1 MEFQSR
7 FSPYTLPF
15 PHFHCPKMN
24 RTIFVSWNPLL
35 SSPHRRPQST
45 LPWPLAASTPR
56 PTFMSPVGHRGLQGS
71 RHVLW
76 SNRANAGHR
85 EAGQHGAD
93 RPVTSSPSAEG
104 CGMRE
109 EGAGPLS
116 MKMAGRVTAQAHP
129 LTAWGWMHNTL
140 PNPSFP
146 YPHPRSQ
153 STSPSPRLTR
163 AGRPEGC
170 EFWQFLLF
178 HRRKRN
184 PQVDVPLFCRVASSQ
199 TPPPAFP
206 CGQACQK
213 PCQAQRPLLTK
224 ATEPVLPCPTPNPL
238 LPVELDSQP
247 RSQGP
252 PGQGH
257 SQPDCT

>member
-1 MEFQSR
+1 
-7 FSPYTLPF
+7 
-15 PHFHCPKMN
+15 
-24 RTIFVSWNPLL
+24 
-35 SSPHRRPQST
+35 
-45 LPWPLAASTPR
+45 
-56 PTFMSPVGHRGLQGS
+56 MSPAGHRGLQGS

-76 SNRANAGHR
+76 SNRANAGQR

-206 CGQACQK
+206 CGQEALPGSTATANQSNCACATLPHTQHTPASGAGLSAQK
-213 PCQAQRPLLTK
+213 PGASWSG
-224 ATEPVLPCPTPNPL
+224 
-238 LPVELDSQP
+238 SQSARLHIEGPGTDVQQHSP
-247 RSQGP
+247 RSAPSCVAVNRKSPAGQPQGQHRKCFTFMK
-252 PGQGH
+252 PGLFRRHRTDNRTGNH
-257 SQPDCT
+257 

>member
-1 MEFQSR
+1 MSTSDIFIYGVSKQI
-7 FSPYTLPF
+7 LPLHPSILPLPLPQDEQNHLGF
-15 PHFHCPKMN
+15 LESTP
-24 RTIFVSWNPLL
+24 VS
-35 SSPHRRPQST
+35 SHRRPQST
-45 LPWPLAASTPR
+45 LPRPLAASTPQ

-170 EFWQFLLF
+170 EF
-178 HRRKRN
+178 
-184 PQVDVPLFCRVASSQ
+184 
-199 TPPPAFP
+199 
-206 CGQACQK
+206 
-213 PCQAQRPLLTK
+213 
-224 ATEPVLPCPTPNPL
+224 
-238 LPVELDSQP
+238 
-247 RSQGP
+247 
-252 PGQGH
+252 
-257 SQPDCT
+257 